1 MDTRGFIKGS
11 HMNDLKKRRK
21 QVLVVDDEGGMRQ
34 ILAEYLNEFGYE
46 VDSAVN
52 GQEAMQKYKN
62 GHFDIV
68 LSDLVMSP
76 MDGLELLGEIR
87 KMDPDAIFIMMTG
100 YPSLNSAMEAMKIG
114 ATDYVTKPFNIDEIR
129 LKIDR
134 VLLEQSLKGRLKN
147 VQGIIWA
154 LVISIPVWLI
164 LGIILARLLK

>member
-1 MDTRGFIKGS
+1 M
-11 HMNDLKKRRK
+11 
-21 QVLVVDDEGGMRQ
+21 LVVDDEGGMRQ
-34 ILAEYLNEFGYE
+34 ILTEYLNEFGYE

-114 ATDYVTKPFNIDEIR
+114 AADYVTKPFNIDEIR

>member
-1 MDTRGFIKGS
+1 
-11 HMNDLKKRRK
+11 MNDLKKRRK

>member
-1 MDTRGFIKGS
+1 MRGYIRGS
-11 HMNDLKKRRK
+11 YMTDLRKRRK
-21 QVLVVDDEGGMRQ
+21 RLLVVDDEEGMRE
-34 ILAEYLNEFGYE
+34 ILAEYLDEFGYE

-52 GQEAMQKYKN
+52 GREAMQKYKN

-76 MDGLELLGEIR
+76 MDGLELLGEVR
-87 KMDPDAIFIMMTG
+87 KMDPDAVFIMMTG

-114 ATDYVTKPFNIDEIR
+114 ATDYITKPFNIDEIR

-134 VLLEQSLKGRLKN
+134 VLLERSLKGRLKN
-147 VQGIIWA
+147 VQGVIWA

-164 LGIILARLLK
+164 LGIILARLLR

>member
-1 MDTRGFIKGS
+1 M
-11 HMNDLKKRRK
+11 
-21 QVLVVDDEGGMRQ
+21 LVVDDEGGMRQ

>member
-1 MDTRGFIKGS
+1 MT
-11 HMNDLKKRRK
+11 DLRKRRK
-21 QVLVVDDEGGMRQ
+21 RLLVVDDEEGMRE
-34 ILAEYLNEFGYE
+34 ILAEYLDEFGYE

-52 GQEAMQKYKN
+52 GREAMQKYKN

-76 MDGLELLGEIR
+76 MDGLELLGEVR
-87 KMDPDAIFIMMTG
+87 KMDPDAVFIMMTG

-114 ATDYVTKPFNIDEIR
+114 ATDYITKPFNIDEIR

-134 VLLEQSLKGRLKN
+134 VLLERSLKGRLKN

-164 LGIILARLLK
+164 LGIILARLLR